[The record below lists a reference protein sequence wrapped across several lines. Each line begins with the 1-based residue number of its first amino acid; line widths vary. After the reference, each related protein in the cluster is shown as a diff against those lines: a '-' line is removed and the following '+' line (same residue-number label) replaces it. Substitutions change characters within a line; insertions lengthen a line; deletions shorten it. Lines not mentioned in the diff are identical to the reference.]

1 MRHLRKLVGCVLA
14 LVMGLTMTTGAY
26 AATVEN
32 KTDHSYNAY
41 QVFSGTQEATGVPL
55 GDAEWGNGV
64 YGDALLAELQGDPRF
79 NVGKNGA
86 NVFANCT
93 TALDVAN
100 VLGTYDDNS
109 DVAQAFANVTAK
121 HLTEECT
128 PIAKDAT
135 TVELA
140 TGYYLLVDQG
150 TLGEHDAYNSAL
162 LQVTNKGKVT
172 IAKKYDVPKVDK
184 SVQDNGSDKW
194 EEAADW
200 EIGSNVPFQLVGTL
214 PGNYADYETY
224 KYVFHDTLSA
234 GLKYNGD
241 AKVYL
246 QNGDDANTRTDI
258 TGSFTITTG
267 ENGALTISCD
277 NLKAIITDVSTSSRI
292 VVEYTAEL
300 LSTAEIGNPG
310 NANNVYLEYSN
321 NPNQTGEGTTSNT
334 PEDKV
339 LVFTYELDTTK
350 VDGQHADKKLA
361 NAEFVLLNNDR
372 TKVAKVDD
380 GKFAG
385 WAVVPAKGADGT
397 ITYPD
402 GTTLTSD
409 ANGKFVVAGL
419 DAGTYYL
426 HETKAPAGY
435 NLLKSDISLT
445 ISATLDK
452 SEDNPALTA
461 LKLSVK
467 KDNQGET
474 TESDGDLASGIVST
488 NVENNS
494 GVQLPETGGMGTT
507 VFYAVGGILVLGA
520 IVALVARR
528 CMHSEDADR
537 H

>member
-14 LVMGLTMTTGAY
+14 LVMGLTMTTGAS

-55 GDAEWGNGV
+55 GDAEWGDGV
-64 YGDALLAELQGDPRF
+64 YGDALLAELKSDVRF
-79 NVGKNGA
+79 VVDGA

-93 TALDVAN
+93 TALDVAT
-100 VLGTYDDNS
+100 VLGGYSDNS
-109 DVAQAFANVTAK
+109 DVAEAFANVAAK

-128 PIAKDAT
+128 PIAAGAT

-140 TGYYLLVDQG
+140 TGYWLIVDTTTPG
-150 TLGEHDAYNSAL
+150 VGDAMNPAL
-162 LQVTNKGKVT
+162 LQVTNKGDVT
-172 IAKKYDVPKVDK
+172 IEKKYDVPTVDK
-184 SVQDNGSDKW
+184 SAQDSDGTW
-194 EEAADW
+194 GEAADW
-200 EIGSNVPFQLVGTL
+200 ETGSNVPFQLVGTL
-214 PGNYADYETY
+214 PSNYADYETY

-234 GLKYNGD
+234 GLKYNDD

-246 QNGDDANTRTDI
+246 QNGTDANTRADI
-258 TGSFTITTG
+258 TGNFTITSG

-277 NLKAIITDVSTSSRI
+277 DLKAIAGIDASSKI
-292 VVEYTAEL
+292 VVEYTAGL
-300 LSTAEIGNPG
+300 LSTAVIGNPG
-310 NANNVYLEYSN
+310 NANDVYLEYSN

-350 VDGQHADKKLA
+350 VDGQNADKRLA
-361 NAEFVLLNNDR
+361 NAEFVLLNSDKNR
-372 TKVAKVDD
+372 VAKVDNGKLTGWVATPTD
-380 GKFAG
+380 GKS
-385 WAVVPAKGADGT
+385 
-397 ITYPD
+397 YPE
-402 GTTLTSD
+402 GTTLTSGED
-409 ANGKFVVAGL
+409 GKFVVAGL

-426 HETKAPAGY
+426 RETKAPAGY

-445 ISATLDK
+445 ITATLDK
-452 SEDNPALTA
+452 SEDTPALTA

-467 KDNQGET
+467 KGDQGKV

-507 VFYAVGGILVLGA
+507 VFYVVGGILVVGA
-520 IVALVARR
+520 IIALVARR
-528 CMHSEDADR
+528 RMHSEDADR
-537 H
+537 R

>member
-14 LVMGLTMTTGAY
+14 LVMGLTMTAGAS

-109 DVAQAFANVTAK
+109 EVAKAFAKVAAK
-121 HLTEECT
+121 HLTETCT
-128 PIAKDAT
+128 PIAKDTT

-140 TGYYLLVDQG
+140 TGYWLIVD
-150 TLGEHDAYNSAL
+150 TTTPGEGDAMNPAL
-162 LQVTNKGKVT
+162 LQVTNQGDVT
-172 IAKKYDVPKVDK
+172 IAKKYDVPSVDK
-184 SVQDNGSDKW
+184 SVQDSDGTW
-194 EEAADW
+194 GEAADW
-200 EIGSNVPFQLVGTL
+200 KIGSNVPFKLVGTL
-214 PGNYADYETY
+214 PSNYADYETY
-224 KYVFHDTLSA
+224 KYVFRDTLSA

-246 QNGDDANTRTDI
+246 QNGDDRTEI
-258 TGSFTITTG
+258 TSGFTIEPAEAATAG
-267 ENGALTISCD
+267 GGSLTVTFD
-277 NLKAIITDVSTSSRI
+277 DLKAIAGIDASSKI
-292 VVEYTAEL
+292 IVEYTAEL

-334 PEDKV
+334 PKDEV

-372 TKVAKVDD
+372 TKVAQVAD

-385 WAVVPAKGADGT
+385 WVNAPADGAA
-397 ITYPD
+397 YPD
-402 GTTLTSD
+402 GTTLTSGAD
-409 ANGKFVVAGL
+409 GKFVIAGL

-426 HETKAPAGY
+426 RETKAPAGY

-467 KDNQGET
+467 EDNQGET

-507 VFYAVGGILVLGA
+507 VFYVVGGILVLGA

-528 CMHSEDADR
+528 RMHSEDADR
-537 H
+537 R